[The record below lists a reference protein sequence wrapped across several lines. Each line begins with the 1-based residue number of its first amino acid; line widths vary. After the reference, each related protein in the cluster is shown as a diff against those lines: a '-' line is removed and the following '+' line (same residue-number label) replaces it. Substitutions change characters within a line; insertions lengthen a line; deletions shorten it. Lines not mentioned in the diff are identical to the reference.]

1 MNWLDVVIILLILSF
16 TASAFSAGLI
26 REVVTLVGV
35 VVGIIVAGLLYD
47 DLATDVLVFIGDSD
61 GALAISF
68 LILLGA
74 VFLLGQIAAYVLKRT
89 ASLLMLGWAD
99 RLGGAAFGLL
109 KGLII
114 VEILLILFAAYPQ
127 LGLDDAIGGSELA
140 PLFLDD
146 APVLLRV
153 LPGRFEDR
161 VDQFLAPET
170 G

>member
-35 VVGIIVAGLLYD
+35 VVGVVVAGLLYD

-74 VFLLGQIAAYVLKRT
+74 VFLLGQIGAYVLKRT

-127 LGLDDAIGGSELA
+127 LGLDGAIAGSELA

-146 APVLLRV
+146 APVLLRL

>member
-35 VVGIIVAGLLYD
+35 VVGVVVAGLLYD

-74 VFLLGQIAAYVLKRT
+74 VFLLGQIGAYVLKRT

-127 LGLDDAIGGSELA
+127 LGLDDAIAGSELA

-153 LPGRFEDR
+153 LPGRFDDR
-161 VDQFLAPET
+161 VDQFLTPET

>member
-1 MNWLDVVIILLILSF
+1 MNWLDVVIILVVF
-16 TASAFSAGLI
+16 GVTASAFSAGLI

-35 VVGIIVAGLLYD
+35 VVGVVVAGLLYD

-74 VFLLGQIAAYVLKRT
+74 VFLLGQIGAYVLKRT

-127 LGLDDAIGGSELA
+127 LGLDGAIAGSELA

-146 APVLLRV
+146 APVLLRL